1 MFCLLFKLKGCAFN
15 WKQVL
20 AHVSLLSRF
29 RRTTKKSLPPKCQKK
44 KKESLHQH
52 CGSNSTSASLDYFR
66 LPAQNTILF
75 TACHSVFS
83 RQPKRAILIRH
94 GNHAGFQIGNSGAR
108 ETVCRWGEKSLASAR
123 ISWMMESSRINEIL
137 RTLQV
142 A

>member
-1 MFCLLFKLKGCAFN
+1 MCVQLETGFGACFPTF
-15 WKQVL
+15 QIQ
-20 AHVSLLSRF
+20 AHDQKIVTSKMS
-29 RRTTKKSLPPKCQKK
+29 KKK

-52 CGSNSTSASLDYFR
+52 CGSNSTSTSLDYFR